1 MPTENERK
9 MQQLFSSSKRS
20 VDLDDMD
27 DPSAGTND
35 RCVLP
40 EREHASLGFFRATFV
55 ASARVSGE
63 KFRLRY
69 TYSWQIHSWQKEKL
83 YRRPSADLPSSP
95 SRRSRQGGVD
105 AKVHKKLKG
114 GMRRVDSV
122 ELAKLRIPQAVRSNK
137 KRGTSRMMR
146 ERQAGASRGNG
157 GSGGSLSFMGI
168 GGGVGEMIKS

>member
-1 MPTENERK
+1 

-35 RCVLP
+35 
-40 EREHASLGFFRATFV
+40 
-55 ASARVSGE
+55 
-63 KFRLRY
+63 
-69 TYSWQIHSWQKEKL
+69 
-83 YRRPSADLPSSP
+83 
-95 SRRSRQGGVD
+95 RSRQGGVD